1 MVNTEPDEID
11 DLNPEEDVDED
22 DDVDVEDAEE
32 VEDVDVGDFNS
43 EADEDEDGD
52 GDGGLHGPQGEEVDE
67 DYDED
72 LENVPNT
79 TVPNTMTMT
88 GGAIDPDDLEGA
100 DVEPIEEEDLL
111 GDDNKKITHH
121 DEILL
126 LHPESKFHNYDEIA
140 AAAVVTRNENN
151 IIVDMLHTTIPMMTK
166 YEKTKVIGQ
175 RTKQLDVGNPPFV
188 RVDRPT
194 LDNSIIAEQ
203 ELQEKKLPFII
214 QRPLPN
220 GGFEYWHVKD
230 LEVF

>member
-1 MVNTEPDEID
+1 MVNTEPPDID
-11 DLNPEEDVDED
+11 VDVMNTEDVDIDDVDDVDGVED
-22 DDVDVEDAEE
+22 DDDVE
-32 VEDVDVGDFNS
+32 VGDFNS
-43 EADEDEDGD
+43 EEDEDGD
-52 GDGGLHGPQGEEVDE
+52 EDDEADVDGDEEADE
-67 DYDED
+67 DDEED
-72 LENVPNT
+72 LDGEP
-79 TVPNTMTMT
+79 PMT

>member
-1 MVNTEPDEID
+1 MANTEPDEID

-22 DDVDVEDAEE
+22 DDVDVEDADE
-32 VEDVDVGDFNS
+32 VEDADGAEDADFNI
-43 EADEDEDGD
+43 DD
-52 GDGGLHGPQGEEVDE
+52 GDGGNATGADSDGDEEEADE
-67 DYDED
+67 IDENGD
-72 LENVPNT
+72 SSGGIVP
-79 TVPNTMTMT
+79 
-88 GGAIDPDDLEGA
+88 DELDEA

-203 ELQEKKLPFII
+203 ELQEKKLPLII

>member
-1 MVNTEPDEID
+1 MVNTEPPDID
-11 DLNPEEDVDED
+11 VDVMNPEDVDV
-22 DDVDVEDAEE
+22 DDVDGVEDED
-32 VEDVDVGDFNS
+32 DVDVGDFNS
-43 EADEDEDGD
+43 EDDEDEDGD
-52 GDGGLHGPQGEEVDE
+52 GDGDGDEDGGLHGPQGEEVDE

-72 LENVPNT
+72 LENVPK
-79 TVPNTMTMT
+79 TMT

-126 LHPESKFHNYDEIA
+126 LHPESKFHNYDEIS

>member
-1 MVNTEPDEID
+1 MTTIAPDDID
-11 DLNPEEDVDED
+11 GINPDDIDLDVDD
-22 DDVDVEDAEE
+22 GGSGGDDVEE
-32 VEDVDVGDFNS
+32 FVS
-43 EADEDEDGD
+43 ADEDEEDPD
-52 GDGGLHGPQGEEVDE
+52 ADPDDDADVDADPDADPDADEEVDGGSK
-67 DYDED
+67 DDIGGIVPDELD
-72 LENVPNT
+72 E
-79 TVPNTMTMT
+79 
-88 GGAIDPDDLEGA
+88 A

-203 ELQEKKLPFII
+203 ELREKKLPFII

>member
-1 MVNTEPDEID
+1 MANTEPDDIEGM
-11 DLNPEEDVDED
+11 NPEDEVDIDNDVD
-22 DDVDVEDAEE
+22 DVEGDADG
-32 VEDVDVGDFNS
+32 VEFS
-43 EADEDEDGD
+43 DGD
-52 GDGGLHGPQGEEVDE
+52 GDGDDDDVDATDDADADADPDASDDEENEEDQVVGGGDGLVPDELDE
-67 DYDED
+67 DS
-72 LENVPNT
+72 
-79 TVPNTMTMT
+79 
-88 GGAIDPDDLEGA
+88 
-100 DVEPIEEEDLL
+100 VEPIEEEELL
-111 GDDNKKITHH
+111 GEDNKKITHH

-140 AAAVVTRNENN
+140 GASVVTRNENN
-151 IIVDMLHTTIPMMTK
+151 IIVDMLHTTIPIMTK

-203 ELQEKKLPFII
+203 ELREKKLPFII

>member
-1 MVNTEPDEID
+1 MTTIAPDDVEEINPD
-11 DLNPEEDVDED
+11 DIDLEVDDDDGDGEDFVSGDENEEED
-22 DDVDVEDAEE
+22 DDEDVEVDNDENDDD
-32 VEDVDVGDFNS
+32 ED
-43 EADEDEDGD
+43 DEDEDVGQVKD
-52 GDGGLHGPQGEEVDE
+52 QGGALVP
-67 DYDED
+67 ED
-72 LENVPNT
+72 LEPG
-79 TVPNTMTMT
+79 TVDP
-88 GGAIDPDDLEGA
+88 ID
-100 DVEPIEEEDLL
+100 EEDLL
-111 GDDNKKITHH
+111 GDENKKITHH

-140 AAAVVTRNENN
+140 AASVVTRNENN

-203 ELQEKKLPFII
+203 ELREKKLPFII

>member
-1 MVNTEPDEID
+1 MATIEPDDVDTI
-11 DLNPEEDVDED
+11 NPEEVEVDLDENGDIEDFDSGDDIEEDDNEEDGDLGPPPED
-22 DDVDVEDAEE
+22 DDEEEEEKPVISEEGVEA
-32 VEDVDVGDFNS
+32 
-43 EADEDEDGD
+43 
-52 GDGGLHGPQGEEVDE
+52 
-67 DYDED
+67 
-72 LENVPNT
+72 
-79 TVPNTMTMT
+79 
-88 GGAIDPDDLEGA
+88 GAIVPDDLEEGV
-100 DVEPIEEEDLL
+100 VEPIEEEDLL
-111 GDDNKKITHH
+111 GDHNKKITHH

-140 AAAVVTRNENN
+140 SASIVTRNENN
-151 IIVDMLHTTIPMMTK
+151 IIVDALHTTIPIMTK

-175 RTKQLDVGNPPFV
+175 RTKQLDIGSQPFV

-203 ELQEKKLPFII
+203 ELLEKKLPFII

>member
-1 MVNTEPDEID
+1 MATIEPDDVDTI
-11 DLNPEEDVDED
+11 NPEEVEVDLDENGDIEDFDSGDDIEEDDNEEDGDLGSPPED
-22 DDVDVEDAEE
+22 DDEEEEEKPVISEEGVEA
-32 VEDVDVGDFNS
+32 
-43 EADEDEDGD
+43 
-52 GDGGLHGPQGEEVDE
+52 
-67 DYDED
+67 
-72 LENVPNT
+72 
-79 TVPNTMTMT
+79 
-88 GGAIDPDDLEGA
+88 GAIVPDDLEEGV
-100 DVEPIEEEDLL
+100 VEPIEEEDLL
-111 GDDNKKITHH
+111 GDHNKKITHH

-140 AAAVVTRNENN
+140 SASIVTRNENN
-151 IIVDMLHTTIPMMTK
+151 IIVDALHTTIPIMTK

-175 RTKQLDVGNPPFV
+175 RTKQLDIGSQPFV

-203 ELQEKKLPFII
+203 ELLEKKLPFII

>member
-1 MVNTEPDEID
+1 MATIEPDDVDTI
-11 DLNPEEDVDED
+11 NPEEVEVDLDENGDIEDFDSGDDIEEDDNEEDGDLGPPPED
-22 DDVDVEDAEE
+22 DDEEEEEKPVISEEGVEA
-32 VEDVDVGDFNS
+32 
-43 EADEDEDGD
+43 
-52 GDGGLHGPQGEEVDE
+52 
-67 DYDED
+67 
-72 LENVPNT
+72 
-79 TVPNTMTMT
+79 
-88 GGAIDPDDLEGA
+88 GAIVPDDLEEGV
-100 DVEPIEEEDLL
+100 VEPIEEEDLL
-111 GDDNKKITHH
+111 GDHNKKITHH

-140 AAAVVTRNENN
+140 SASIVTRNENN
-151 IIVDMLHTTIPMMTK
+151 IIVDALHTTIPIMTK

-175 RTKQLDVGNPPFV
+175 RTKQLDIGNQPFV

-203 ELQEKKLPFII
+203 ELLEKKLPFII

>member
-1 MVNTEPDEID
+1 MATIEPDDVDTI
-11 DLNPEEDVDED
+11 NPEEVEVDI
-22 DDVDVEDAEE
+22 
-32 VEDVDVGDFNS
+32 
-43 EADEDEDGD
+43 DEDGD
-52 GDGGLHGPQGEEVDE
+52 MEEFDSGDEIEEDDNEE
-67 DYDED
+67 DGD
-72 LENVPNT
+72 LEPPQEEDDDDIEDDEPDNEKANEA
-79 TVPNTMTMT
+79 
-88 GGAIDPDDLEGA
+88 GAIVPDDLEEGV
-100 DVEPIEEEDLL
+100 VEPIEEEDLL
-111 GDDNKKITHH
+111 GDHNKKITHH

-140 AAAVVTRNENN
+140 SASIVTRNENN
-151 IIVDMLHTTIPMMTK
+151 IIVDALHTTIPMMTK

-175 RTKQLDVGNPPFV
+175 RTKQLDVGSQPFI

-203 ELQEKKLPFII
+203 ELREKKLPFII

>member
-1 MVNTEPDEID
+1 MVNTEPDDIEAMNPDDVDID
-11 DLNPEEDVDED
+11 DDVDGADDDGDVDAGEFNSDDEEEEEADED
-22 DDVDVEDAEE
+22 DDA
-32 VEDVDVGDFNS
+32 DVDG
-43 EADEDEDGD
+43 EEEGDED
-52 GDGGLHGPQGEEVDE
+52 DE
-67 DYDED
+67 ED
-72 LENVPNT
+72 LDGESP
-79 TVPNTMTMT
+79 MT
-88 GGAIDPDDLEGA
+88 GGAIDPDDLEGTA
-100 DVEPIEEEDLL
+100 VEPIEEEDLL

-203 ELQEKKLPFII
+203 ELREKKLPFII